1 MPILALPSIELV
13 RSSVIVVGI
22 RRTETGRVDF
32 ALACSTIFRTR
43 NWSPKS
49 ERKFFFVCQ
58 KCGKV
63 DIGYRETFLGSR
75 TIDALHQERNRQRQ
89 AALGRLHDNEKKRCR
104 CRERDS
110 VSLSPRP
117 VRKTSTSSLAK
128 ELLELKNLFDQ
139 GILTRE
145 QFERAK
151 NKLLE

>member
-1 MPILALPSIELV
+1 M
-13 RSSVIVVGI
+13 
-22 RRTETGRVDF
+22 DF

-63 DIGYRETFLGSR
+63 DIGYRETFLGSK
-75 TIDALHQERNRQRQ
+75 TIPWTHQEKRRQEQ
-89 AALGRLHDNEKKRCR
+89 DALGRLHDNEKKRCR
-104 CRERDS
+104 CDKLFS
-110 VSLSPRP
+110 VSPSPRP